1 MIVIYAEKASLAKAI
16 AVALKAGNRIA
27 NKKEPTI
34 GHYEFTFNGEKA
46 VLCHGVGHLCGLADR
61 TAYGEQYKNWDLSI
75 YPCIPDSYQVVV
87 KDKTKTCYEYVKD
100 FFDKADLIINATDP
114 DREGELIFAYIYEA
128 MHCTKKWQRVWIE
141 DLTPQKIQYA
151 FAHLKDS
158 SDVISIQQA
167 GRARSIADWLC
178 GINLTIA
185 ATGKYCTNPKDMFR
199 IGRVQTPVLA
209 MVVERE
215 KKINGHIKTPF
226 WRLLAEFQ
234 TDNGSFTAEYEKGIL
249 DNEQQAKS
257 LLSKCVGNGTVTA
270 KTVKKRTVG
279 QPVLFNATQLQATAG
294 KKLGWDLDK
303 TVKVMQDL
311 YEHKFMSY
319 PRTSS
324 EHLTVAM
331 QSEVTETLRKLF
343 LLPEYSQ
350 YALPENEWQTYSK
363 RHFDDSKVDSHPA
376 IIPTMNVPKSLS
388 EIPSEDERQLYD
400 LLVKSLIRIVYPKAE
415 IEDTTVSLDVNGN
428 TFKATGSVITN
439 NGWYAV
445 DALPDKRA
453 TLPPVSEGESYV
465 GSYSLKQGFTEP
477 PKPYTEPDLIT
488 AMETAG
494 KHLEDEEAR
503 ALMKAENKGLGTPAT
518 RAGIINALFHNGYL
532 AKNGKSI
539 IPTAKGIFL
548 IEHLPIEE
556 LKSPEITGQWEK
568 RLHDIANEKAD
579 YKAFITAMEQTVRE
593 WYSAVVSSAD
603 TEKYVSDEDTL
614 SCPFCGARVIK
625 GKFGYFCSAK
635 KDTGCPFSVGKEFCG
650 KAISDAQAIRLIEKG
665 KTTLIK
671 GFKKKGGKG
680 EFDAYLVVDKTEKK
694 IKFEFPA
701 KKK

>member
-34 GHYEFTFNGEKA
+34 GHYEFTFNGEKS
-46 VLCHGVGHLCGLADR
+46 VICHGVGHLCGLVDAK
-61 TAYGEQYKNWDLSI
+61 AYGEQYAVWNTEN
-75 YPCIPDSYQVVV
+75 YPCIPDSYQIAA
-87 KDKTKTCYEYVKD
+87 KTDTKTCFDYVKG

-128 MHCTKKWQRVWIE
+128 MHCTKPWKRVWIE

-158 SDVISIQQA
+158 SGVISIQQA

-185 ATGKYCTNPKDMFR
+185 ATGKYCADPKDMFR

-209 MVVERE
+209 MVVERQ
-215 KKINGHIKTPF
+215 KQIDGHTKTAY
-226 WRLLAEFQ
+226 WRLLAEFSAP
-234 TDNGSFTAEYEKGIL
+234 DGSFTAEYEKGQL
-249 DNEQQAKS
+249 FNENEAKS

-279 QPVLFNATQLQATAG
+279 QPLLFNATQLQATAG
-294 KKLGWDLDK
+294 KLFGWDLKK

-311 YEHKFMSY
+311 YEHKYMSY

-331 QSEVTETLRKLF
+331 QSEVTATLRKLF

-350 YALPENEWQTYSK
+350 YALPENEWQAYSK

-415 IEDTTVSLDVNGN
+415 IEDTTVLLDVNGN
-428 TFKATGSVITN
+428 SFKATGSVITN
-439 NGWYAV
+439 DGWYAV
-445 DALPDKRA
+445 DALPEK
-453 TLPPVSEGESYV
+453 TGLPPVSEGESYS
-465 GSYSLKQGFTEP
+465 GRYELKQGFTEP
-477 PKPYTEPDLIT
+477 PKPYTEADLIT

-518 RAGIINALFHNGYL
+518 RARIINALFENGYL
-532 AKNGKSI
+532 TKNKKSV
-539 IPTAKGIFL
+539 IPTEKGKFL
-548 IEHLPIEE
+548 IGHLPVEE
-556 LKSPEITGQWEK
+556 LKSPEMTGQWEK
-568 RLHDIANEKAD
+568 RLHDITDGKED
-579 YKAFITAMEQTVRE
+579 YQAFVSAMEQTVRE

-603 TEKYVSDEDTL
+603 TEKYVSDEDSL

-635 KDTGCPFSVGKEFCG
+635 KDTGCPFSVGKEYCG

-665 KTTLIK
+665 KTALIK
-671 GFKKKGGKG
+671 GFKKKDGKG
-680 EFDAYLVVDKTEKK
+680 EFDAYLVVDKAAKK

>member
-16 AVALKAGNRIA
+16 AVALKAGSRIA
-27 NKKEPTI
+27 HPKEPTI
-34 GHYEFTFNGEKA
+34 GHYEYIFNGEKT
-46 VLCHGVGHLCGLADR
+46 VICHGVGHLCGLVDAK
-61 TAYGEQYKNWDLSI
+61 AYGEQYAVWNTDN
-75 YPCIPDSYQVVV
+75 YPCIPDSYQIAV
-87 KDKTKTCYEYVKD
+87 KTDTKTCFDYVKG

-128 MHCTKKWQRVWIE
+128 LHCTKPWKRVWIE

-151 FAHLKDS
+151 FSHLKDS
-158 SDVISIQQA
+158 SEVISIQQA
-167 GRARSIADWLC
+167 GRARAIADWIC
-178 GINLTIA
+178 GINLTVA
-185 ATGKYCTNPKDMFR
+185 ATRKYCTNQKEMLSV
-199 IGRVQTPVLA
+199 GRVQTPVLA
-209 MVVERE
+209 MVVERQ
-215 KKINGHIKTPF
+215 KQIDGHTKTPY
-226 WRLLAEFQ
+226 WRLLAEFSVP
-234 TDNGSFTAEYEKGIL
+234 DGSFTAEYEKGQL
-249 DNEQQAKS
+249 FNENEAKS

-270 KTVKKRTVG
+270 KTVKKRTAG
-279 QPVLFNATQLQATAG
+279 QPLLFNATQLQATAG
-294 KKLGWDLDK
+294 KLFGWNLKK

-311 YEHKFMSY
+311 YEHKYMSY

-331 QSEVTETLRKLF
+331 QSEVTATLRKLF
-343 LLPEYSQ
+343 LLSEYSQ
-350 YALPENEWQTYSK
+350 YALPENEWQAYSK
-363 RHFDDSKVDSHPA
+363 RHFDDCKVDSHPA

-388 EIPSEDERQLYD
+388 EIPSDDERQLYD

-415 IEDTTVSLDVNGN
+415 IEDTTVLLDVNGN
-428 TFKATGSVITN
+428 TFKATGSVITS

-465 GSYSLKQGFTEP
+465 GTYSLKQGFTEP

-518 RAGIINALFHNGYL
+518 RAGIINALFHNSYL

-539 IPTAKGIFL
+539 MPTAKGIFL

-556 LKSPEITGQWEK
+556 LKSPEMTGQWEK
-568 RLHDIANEKAD
+568 RLHDIANGKED
-579 YKAFITAMEQTVRE
+579 YQAFVSAMEQTVRE

-603 TEKYVSDEDTL
+603 TEKYVSDEATL
-614 SCPFCGARVIK
+614 SCPFCGERSSKVN
-625 GKFGYFCSAK
+625 S
-635 KDTGCPFSVGKEFCG
+635 
-650 KAISDAQAIRLIEKG
+650 AISVLQRKIQAVLFLSAMRFAEKPFPMHRL
-665 KTTLIK
+665 
-671 GFKKKGGKG
+671 
-680 EFDAYLVVDKTEKK
+680 
-694 IKFEFPA
+694 
-701 KKK
+701 

>member
-16 AVALKAGNRIA
+16 AVAIHAGNRIA
-27 NKKEPTI
+27 HPKEPTI

-61 TAYGEQYKNWDLSI
+61 TAYGEQYKNWDLSV

-87 KDKTKTCYEYVKD
+87 KDKTKTCFEYVKG

-128 MHCTKKWQRVWIE
+128 MHCTKKWKRVWIE

-158 SDVISIQQA
+158 SEVLNIQKA
-167 GRARSIADWLC
+167 GRARTVADWLC
-178 GINLTIA
+178 GINLTVA
-185 ATGKYCTNPKDMFR
+185 ATKTLSSNEMLS

-215 KKINGHIKTPF
+215 KKINEHIKTPF

-234 TDNGSFTAEYEKGIL
+234 TDNGSFTAEYEKGIF

-279 QPVLFNATQLQATAG
+279 QPLLYNATQLQATAG
-294 KKLGWDLDK
+294 KKLGWDLKK
-303 TVKVMQDL
+303 TVDVMQQL

-324 EHLTVAM
+324 EYLTVAM
-331 QSEVTETLRKLF
+331 QPEITAALEKIF
-343 LLPEYSQ
+343 LLPEYRQ
-350 YALPENEWQTYSK
+350 YSLPNEKWQPYTN
-363 RHFDDSKVDSHPA
+363 RHFDNSKVDSHPA
-376 IIPTMNVPKSLS
+376 IVPTMNVPKSLS
-388 EIPSEDERQLYD
+388 ELSEDERQLYD
-400 LLVKSLIRIVYPKAE
+400 LLVKSIIRIIYPKAE
-415 IEDTTVSLDVNGN
+415 IEDTTVLLDVNGN

-439 NGWYAV
+439 NGWYEV
-445 DALPDKRA
+445 DALPDKKA
-453 TLPPVSEGESYV
+453 TLPPVSEGESYQ
-465 GSYSLKQGFTEP
+465 GEYELKQGFTEP

-494 KHLEDEEAR
+494 KHLEDEQAR

-539 IPTAKGIFL
+539 MPTAKGIFL

-556 LKSPEITGQWEK
+556 LKSPEMTGQWEM
-568 RLHDIANEKAD
+568 RLHDIADGKED
-579 YKAFITAMEQTVRE
+579 YQTFVSAMEQIVRE
-593 WYSAVVSSAD
+593 WYSAVVSSPA
-603 TEKYVSDEDTL
+603 TEKYVSDEDTI
-614 SCPFCGARVIK
+614 SCPFCGARVIN

-635 KDTGCPFSVGKEFCG
+635 KDTGCPFSVGKEYCG

-665 KTTLIK
+665 KTALIK
-671 GFKKKGGKG
+671 GFKKKDGKG
-680 EFDAYLVVDKTEKK
+680 EFDAYLVVDKTSKK
-694 IKFEFPA
+694 IKFEFPT
-701 KKK
+701 KNNR